1 MRTFRRATGQFS
13 EQPHYTLEEIER
25 TCQRELAEVDLLPSS
40 PQAIRIERFIE
51 KRFKVTPEYE
61 DLGQGVLGLT
71 VFGKNGVEKVIVSRD
86 LDNEGTVTAER
97 RIRTT
102 LAHEAGHGLLHAHL
116 FILADQPSLLPRE
129 KGAPKIMCRDVA
141 DAPSQKRYRG
151 QWHEFQ
157 ANRAIGGL
165 LLPRA
170 LVLQVAKP
178 HLEEVGPL
186 GVTRLPDDKR
196 QELVRELADV
206 FNVNGIV
213 ASIRLDEMFEKEG
226 AAQLLL

>member
-1 MRTFRRATGQFS
+1 MRTFRRTSGQFS

-25 TCQRELAEVDLLPSS
+25 TCHRELAEVDLLPSS
-40 PQAIRIERFIE
+40 PQAIRVERFIE

-61 DLGQGVLGLT
+61 DLGHGVLGLT
-71 VFGKNGVEKVIVSRD
+71 VFGKKGVEKVVVSRA
-86 LDNEGTVTAER
+86 LDSEGTVTAER

-116 FILADQPSLLPRE
+116 FILDEQPSLLPRE
-129 KGAPKIMCRDVA
+129 KGPPKIMCRDVPDVA
-141 DAPSQKRYRG
+141 SQKRYHG

-170 LVLQVAKP
+170 LVLQVASP
-178 HLEEVGPL
+178 HLEVTGPL
-186 GVTRLPDDKR
+186 GIPRLPDGKR
-196 QELVRELADV
+196 QALVHELADV

-213 ASIRLDEMFEKEG
+213 ASIRLDEMFEREG
-226 AAQLLL
+226 TAQLLL